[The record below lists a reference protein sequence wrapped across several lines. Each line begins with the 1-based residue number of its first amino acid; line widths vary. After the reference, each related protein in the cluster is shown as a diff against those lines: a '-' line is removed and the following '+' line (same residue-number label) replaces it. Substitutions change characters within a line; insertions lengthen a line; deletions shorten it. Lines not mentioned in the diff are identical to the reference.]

1 MAGKFAC
8 IYFLQLCKGARSE
21 TEFVWFGALRR
32 IYRHFHEQELVASVL
47 SWQMPPLK
55 KNNAR
60 KDYLLATIFDECQR
74 TSSAHKKRIK
84 SLNEVRLKH
93 ADSFDK
99 EFFLHIDRIL
109 LIWKKEPSVERLC
122 NFITSFV
129 TSNEEGV
136 QGLAMALVKYLLD
149 VADVKDKA
157 VRFRVCQLISLI
169 MTNLNEDAE
178 IECVPRASN
187 PSQ

>member
-1 MAGKFAC
+1 M
-8 IYFLQLCKGARSE
+8 
-21 TEFVWFGALRR
+21 
-32 IYRHFHEQELVASVL
+32 ASVL

-60 KDYLLATIFDECQR
+60 KDYLLATVFDECQR

-109 LIWKKEPSVERLC
+109 LVWKKEPSVERLC

-169 MTNLNEDAE
+169 MNNLNEDAE
-178 IECVPRASN
+178 IECLP
-187 PSQ
+187 PSFKPSPIMFTLLTLCFLALLVKKYLRRYFIKCWNAVRTGTLQ